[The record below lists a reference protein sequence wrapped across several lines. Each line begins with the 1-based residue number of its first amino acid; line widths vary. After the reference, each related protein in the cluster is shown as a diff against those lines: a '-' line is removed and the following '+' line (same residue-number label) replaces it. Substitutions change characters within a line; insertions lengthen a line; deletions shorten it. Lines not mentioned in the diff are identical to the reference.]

1 MVFRHFSTIFNEINR
16 IKQSKLYVDT
26 KLVFSDGSLLVHSSE
41 LEARG
46 LWWATCQDPD
56 IPPEEITF
64 LLPDYSITYGKV
76 LAHGLY
82 EDSDVGENGDNGDNV
97 LHDDHDL
104 TEQSFNILHECYDI
118 PKLTVRPPVIQRN
131 NEHEAIVC
139 DEVTDCSPSNQAPA
153 GDSQAGEGGNWCF
166 ISISQYSVILPPT
179 STHM

>member
-1 MVFRHFSTIFNEINR
+1 M
-16 IKQSKLYVDT
+16 
-26 KLVFSDGSLLVHSSE
+26 

-46 LWWATCQDPD
+46 LWWATCRDPD
-56 IPPEEITF
+56 I
-64 LLPDYSITYGKV
+64 SV
-76 LAHGLY
+76 LAHELY

-139 DEVTDCSPSNQAPA
+139 DEVTDCSPPNQAPA
-153 GDSQAGEGGNWCF
+153 GDSQAREGGNWCF

>member
-26 KLVFSDGSLLVHSSE
+26 KLVFSDGSLLVHSSV

-46 LWWATCQDPD
+46 LWWATCRDPD
-56 IPPEEITF
+56 I
-64 LLPDYSITYGKV
+64 SV
-76 LAHGLY
+76 LAHELY
-82 EDSDVGENGDNGDNV
+82 EDSDVGENV

>member
-1 MVFRHFSTIFNEINR
+1 MQFHF
-16 IKQSKLYVDT
+16 KLDNCYFAD
-26 KLVFSDGSLLVHSSE
+26 
-41 LEARG
+41 LEWY
-46 LWWATCQDPD
+46 LD
-56 IPPEEITF
+56 I
-64 LLPDYSITYGKV
+64 SV

-153 GDSQAGEGGNWCF
+153 HDSQAGEGGADLFYFYITIQCHSATD
-166 ISISQYSVILPPT
+166 IYSYVVTSAQILRIIW
-179 STHM
+179 SK